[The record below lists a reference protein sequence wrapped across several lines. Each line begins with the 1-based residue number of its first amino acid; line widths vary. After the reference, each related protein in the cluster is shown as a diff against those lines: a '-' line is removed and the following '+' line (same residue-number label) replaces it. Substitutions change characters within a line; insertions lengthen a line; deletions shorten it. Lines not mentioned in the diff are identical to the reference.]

1 MHRFTIVHYSP
12 FKALW
17 DWMILILV
25 LYTAIVT
32 PYVAAFL
39 LSDEARKE
47 RLGKDAY
54 TRYQVQLN
62 LPIDFIDYLYR
73 VACASYDYKSHM

>member
-1 MHRFTIVHYSP
+1 VHRFTIVHYSP

-17 DWMILILV
+17 DWMILVLV

-39 LSDEARKE
+39 LSDEVRKE

-54 TRYQVQLN
+54 TRYQVQPN
-62 LPIDFIDYLYR
+62 LRLQ
-73 VACASYDYKSHM
+73 